1 MAGVLCLLFFG
12 SGTPSLLY
20 GIYQAQLRFP
30 VARLTA
36 VFAVYALVLLITL
49 LFFGSVSDYLG
60 RRRVI
65 LAALT
70 VSACVCGL
78 FLAAH
83 GIVLLFA
90 ARALQGIA
98 VGAASGALGVALI
111 ELQPGRGGLAPQV
124 TCAVPTLGLGAGALG
139 TSPLIQ
145 YGPAPT
151 RLVWWLLPD
160 ASMIAVGSVLAMPE
174 PGTRRAGVLASFRP
188 RAGVPRE
195 ARGRSPGPCRA
206 LSRCGCADAD
216 ACCLTIRASLA

>member
-83 GIVLLFA
+83 GVVLLFA
-90 ARALQGIA
+90 ARVLQGVA
-98 VGAASGALGVALI
+98 VGAASGALRGADRAATRTGRARAAGHLRSPHPWPGSGRAGY
-111 ELQPGRGGLAPQV
+111 QPACPVR
-124 TCAVPTLGLGAGALG
+124 AGAN
-139 TSPLIQ
+139 
-145 YGPAPT
+145 
-151 RLVWWLLPD
+151 
-160 ASMIAVGSVLAMPE
+160 
-174 PGTRRAGVLASFRP
+174 
-188 RAGVPRE
+188 
-195 ARGRSPGPCRA
+195 SPGLVAAAGR
-206 LSRCGCADAD
+206 
-216 ACCLTIRASLA
+216 